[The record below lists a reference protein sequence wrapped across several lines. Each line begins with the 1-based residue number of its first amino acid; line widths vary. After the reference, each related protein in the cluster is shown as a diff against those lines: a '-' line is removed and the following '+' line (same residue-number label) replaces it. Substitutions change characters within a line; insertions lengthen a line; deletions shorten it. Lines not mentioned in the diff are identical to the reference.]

1 MGMRIRFAEPRPAG
15 RNVYDHILLPRLGLP
30 LMGTILRGEGHDV
43 RIYCEV
49 LAPLDRRDCA
59 EADLVGISATTATQ
73 PAAYALADE
82 LSAAGVPV
90 VLGGPHVTFCPDE
103 ALAHAPYVVRG
114 EGEHTIVE
122 LVDAI
127 GARRD
132 PSDVA
137 GLSWRSADGRAHH
150 NPPRARCSQEQ
161 FEALPIP
168 DLSLIAGHER
178 MGVKPIMTQ
187 WGCPYDCEFCSVTAQ
202 FSRHVR
208 YRRTDQVLAELD
220 GLRAREVFFHDDN
233 FVVDKRRTRALLQAM
248 IEAGLTPEFSAQMRA
263 DTVLASR
270 SRQDIDE
277 DFLELLARAGCR
289 MAMVG
294 FETISD
300 EGLRRIGKKTTL
312 ASSEAAVH
320 AFHRHGIAVHG
331 MFVAGLDG
339 DHAGSAEEM
348 AAFARRLQIDTFQ
361 LMMVTPAPGTRL
373 WERVS
378 DEERL
383 LCRDWS
389 LFDGHHAVMRPAG
402 MTPLELQLG
411 TVAALRSFYSPAAI
425 ALPAARGLVRQA
437 PALLAIL
444 ARRAPALLARP
455 WRRVRAGAQ
464 LVAESAQVS
473 GAGADVPQGRK
484 LSERAVLA
492 MDRFAESLSR
502 EERDHLF
509 DALGVAGLRLY
520 GRRRVAEFLG
530 QEHSRRHLA
539 YLASLG

>member
-1 MGMRIRFAEPRPAG
+1 MGLRIRFVEPRPAG

-30 LMGTILRGEGHDV
+30 LMGTILRAHGHDV
-43 RIYCEV
+43 RIFCEV
-49 LAPLDRRDCA
+49 LAPLDRAQCMQ
-59 EADLVGISATTATQ
+59 ADLVGISSTTATQ

-82 LSAAGVPV
+82 LGAAGVPV
-90 VLGGPHVTFCPDE
+90 VLGGPHVTFCTDE

-114 EGEHTIVE
+114 EGEQTIVE
-122 LVDAI
+122 LAAALQ
-127 GARRD
+127 GRR
-132 PSDVA
+132 PPAEIA
-137 GLSWRSADGRAHH
+137 GLSWRTADGQIRH
-150 NPPRARCSQEQ
+150 NPPRERCSQED

-208 YRRTDQVLAELD
+208 FRRTDQVLAELD

-233 FVVDKRRTRALLQAM
+233 FVVDKRRTRALLSAM
-248 IEAGLTPEFSAQMRA
+248 IESGLTPEFSAQMRA

-270 SRQDIDE
+270 ARQDIDE
-277 DFLELLARAGCR
+277 EFLSLLARAGCR

-294 FETISD
+294 FESISD
-300 EGLRRIGKKTTL
+300 ETLRRIGKKATV
-312 ASSEAAVH
+312 ASSEAAVR

-339 DHAGSAEEM
+339 DDARSAEQT

-373 WERVS
+373 WQRLTAEQ
-378 DEERL
+378 RL
-383 LCRDWS
+383 LQADWS

-402 MTPLELQLG
+402 MSPLELQLS
-411 TVAALRSFYSPAAI
+411 TVAALRSFYSPSAI
-425 ALPAARGLVRQA
+425 ALPAARGLARQA
-437 PALLAIL
+437 PALAAIL
-444 ARRAPALLARP
+444 ARRAPALLAGA
-455 WRRVRAGAQ
+455 WRRAGAI
-464 LVAESAQVS
+464 VAPAEAEGGEAASDHTARARL
-473 GAGADVPQGRK
+473 G
-484 LSERAVLA
+484 ERAVLA

-502 EERDHLF
+502 AERDRLF

-530 QEHSRRHLA
+530 QEHSRRHIA
-539 YLASLG
+539 YLASLA